1 MIDKDQI
8 IKAQQEKIERV
19 EKLQKQLHEMAMFG
33 MLTIKVLG
41 LNDKHGLNN
50 NLITVRNLQVENKR
64 LKAIIKQQN
73 DLLKEL
79 SEENMDLGRSRRQYA
94 DTVAMQQ
101 RLLDVYQDM
110 AE

>member
-1 MIDKDQI
+1 MLDKL
-8 IKAQQEKIERV
+8 KEF
-19 EKLQKQLHEMAMFG
+19 FG
-33 MLTIKVLG
+33 LDDLLSDGQSKS
-41 LNDKHGLNN
+41 NS
-50 NLITVRNLQVENKR
+50 NLIDVRTLQAENKK

-79 SEENMDLGRSRRQYA
+79 SEENMELGRSRRQYA

-110 AE
+110 EE

>member
-1 MIDKDQI
+1 ML
-8 IKAQQEKIERV
+8 A
-19 EKLQKQLHEMAMFG
+19 KLKEFF
-33 MLTIKVLG
+33 V
-41 LNDKHGLNN
+41 LNDLWGDGQSKSNS
-50 NLITVRNLQVENKR
+50 NLIDVRTLQAENKQ

-101 RLLDVYQDM
+101 RLIDVYQDM
-110 AE
+110 AG

>member
-1 MIDKDQI
+1 MLDKL
-8 IKAQQEKIERV
+8 KEF
-19 EKLQKQLHEMAMFG
+19 FG
-33 MLTIKVLG
+33 LDDLWGDGQSKS
-41 LNDKHGLNN
+41 NN

-79 SEENMDLGRSRRQYA
+79 SEENMELGRSRRQYA

-101 RLLDVYQDM
+101 RLLNVYQDM
-110 AE
+110 V